1 MSDLCAGGV
10 VGECRSEVD
19 SMMIFGVDGDYIAI

>member
-19 SMMIFGVDGDYIAI
+19 YMMIFGVDGDRIAK